1 LVQVEWINGDS
12 HFWSCLMRVKQ
23 DFIRFGSF
31 LVKDGS
37 QVRFWEDKWLDGA
50 PLKDQYPSLYNIA
63 RPKFSTIAKVLSSS
77 PPSISWTRQ
86 LFGSNLNAWNDLLAR
101 MEGIVL
107 GQDPD
112 AFYWNLTPSGKFS
125 VKSHYVALMLRNTPN
140 MNKDLWNLKVPLK
153 IKIFLWFLRRGV
165 ILTKDNLAKRS

>member
-1 LVQVEWINGDS
+1 MDDAAAAGAVGIPFYLFFSFYWSVFFFYWSVFLFRMDAASLINEAKKNIKNK
-12 HFWSCLMRVKQ
+12 LMMIKEL
-23 DFIRFGSF
+23 G
-31 LVKDGS
+31 
-37 QVRFWEDKWLDGA
+37 W
-50 PLKDQYPSLYNIA
+50 
-63 RPKFSTIAKVLSSS
+63 
-77 PPSISWTRQ
+77 RQ